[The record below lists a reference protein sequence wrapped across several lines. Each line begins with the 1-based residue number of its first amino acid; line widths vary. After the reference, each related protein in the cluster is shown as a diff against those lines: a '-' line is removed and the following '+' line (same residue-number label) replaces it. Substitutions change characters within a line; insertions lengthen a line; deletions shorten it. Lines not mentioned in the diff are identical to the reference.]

1 MLKLCGNFMDKENIF
16 YPLDKV
22 LRIKMLALRE
32 RGSTEVQKP
41 FDSIGINIKI
51 KRFHD
56 DVTLQTGITKYRCFL
71 QDLLI

>member
-1 MLKLCGNFMDKENIF
+1 MDKENIF

-51 KRFHD
+51 YIFN
-56 DVTLQTGITKYRCFL
+56 
-71 QDLLI
+71 

>member
-16 YPLDKV
+16 Y
-22 LRIKMLALRE
+22 ALRE